1 MTIKKFKGKQIE
13 MTYEQFKS
21 MVDYYIR
28 NVDRRKKENKK

>member
-1 MTIKKFKGKQIE
+1 MIKGKQVE

-28 NVDRRKKENKK
+28 NVDRRKKENRK